1 MSREEEYFSA
11 MVVCIGNMRFFA
23 SLRTT
28 YQLWSLMYIS
38 KLYREE
44 DSDKILEFLRQN
56 EFATLVTY
64 DGEKPTAGHLL
75 MEVVEEKGQL
85 FVNGHMSK
93 ANPLWKTFEQSP
105 EVLVIF
111 QGSHTYISPTWYNHV
126 NVPTWNYQ
134 AVHVY
139 GKPRIVSDR
148 DEYYAL
154 LSHLVARHE
163 GVTKYRLETLP
174 QDFVE
179 KEMKGIV
186 AFQIEVT
193 RIEANYKLS
202 QNRNDED
209 YHNIISRLEEREDE
223 MSHGVAEAMKRQRP

>member
-1 MSREEEYFSA
+1 
-11 MVVCIGNMRFFA
+11 
-23 SLRTT
+23 
-28 YQLWSLMYIS
+28 MYTP
-38 KLYREE
+38 KLYRE
-44 DSDKILEFLRQN
+44 DDRAKIIEFLRQN

-64 DGEKPTAGHLL
+64 DGEKPMASHLL
-75 MEVVEEKGQL
+75 MEIVEQGGKL

-93 ANPLWKTFEQSP
+93 ANPQWKTFDAKT

-134 AVHVY
+134 AIHVY
-139 GKPRIVSDR
+139 GRVRIIDDR
-148 DEYYAL
+148 QESYL
-154 LSHLVARHE
+154 LLKKLVERHE
-163 GVTKYRLETLP
+163 TEGHYSLEALP

-186 AFQIEVT
+186 AFQVEVM

-202 QNRNDED
+202 QNRDDED
-209 YHNIISRLEEREDE
+209 YRNIVANLEARDDE
-223 MSHGVAEAMKRQRP
+223 MSHGVAEAMREKRQL

>member
-1 MSREEEYFSA
+1 M
-11 MVVCIGNMRFFA
+11 
-23 SLRTT
+23 
-28 YQLWSLMYIS
+28 
-38 KLYREE
+38 
-44 DSDKILEFLRQN
+44 
-56 EFATLVTY
+56 
-64 DGEKPTAGHLL
+64 
-75 MEVVEEKGQL
+75 
-85 FVNGHMSK
+85 
-93 ANPLWKTFEQSP
+93 WKTFEKSP

-111 QGSHTYISPTWYNHV
+111 QGPHTYISPTWYNHT

-139 GKPRIVSDR
+139 GSPRIVSDHA
-148 DEYYAL
+148 EVYKI
-154 LSHLVARHE
+154 LSHLTTRNE
-163 GVTKYRLETLP
+163 GDSSYRLETLP

-209 YHNIISRLEEREDE
+209 YHNIVSRLEERPLRWAL
-223 MSHGVAEAMKRQRP
+223 HVPART